1 MVDDYYSVS
10 VVIKKNEMNYFKQQ
24 DGENHPLGMVLER
37 WAAHTDLSIV
47 IANAGGFIVWVN
59 AAFTRMC
66 GYNSD
71 ELLGRRPGHILSG
84 ELSEKRPRE
93 VLNHAIQR
101 QVPVRTRLVNY
112 TKSGKPYWVEIHL
125 EPIHNMN
132 GLLTGFISVE
142 QDVTKDEL
150 HQHEIGELSA
160 AMYEALSRKVTS
172 HRSSK
177 PRPNPSVKR
186 QSANHKII
194 IKRRI
199 RGNKLFRKVS
209 LNKKHLIH

>member
-93 VLNHAIQR
+93 VLSHAIQR

-125 EPIHNMN
+125 EPIHNMS

>member
-1 MVDDYYSVS
+1 MFTIRFESLLRKIV
-10 VVIKKNEMNYFKQQ
+10 MNYLKQL

-37 WAAHTDLSIV
+37 WLTHTDLSIV

-101 QVPVRTRLVNY
+101 QVPVRTRMVNY
-112 TKSGKPYWVEIHL
+112 MKSGKPYWVEIHL
-125 EPIHNMN
+125 EPIHNID
-132 GLLTGFISVE
+132 GRLTGFISVE
-142 QDVTKDEL
+142 RDVTKDEL

-160 AMYEALSRKVTS
+160 AMYQTLIQKVAPKKSR
-172 HRSSK
+172 
-177 PRPNPSVKR
+177 
-186 QSANHKII
+186 
-194 IKRRI
+194 
-199 RGNKLFRKVS
+199 
-209 LNKKHLIH
+209 

>member
-1 MVDDYYSVS
+1 
-10 VVIKKNEMNYFKQQ
+10 MNYFQQQ
-24 DGENHPLGMVLER
+24 DGENPPLGMVLER

-84 ELSEKRPRE
+84 ELSETRPRE

-101 QVPVRTRLVNY
+101 QIPVRTRLVNY

-160 AMYEALSRKVTS
+160 AMYEALSRKVVS
-172 HRSSK
+172 HRSNK
-177 PRPNPSVKR
+177 TRPNPSVNR
-186 QSANHKII
+186 QAANHKIFMR
-194 IKRRI
+194 RRI
-199 RGNKLFRKVS
+199 RGKKLFRKASV
-209 LNKKHLIH
+209 NKKTPNP

>member
-1 MVDDYYSVS
+1 MVDDSVLDP
-10 VVIKKNEMNYFKQQ
+10 VVNKSIVMNYFKQQ

-101 QVPVRTRLVNY
+101 QVPVRTRMVNY

-125 EPIHNMN
+125 EPIHNMS

-160 AMYEALSRKVTS
+160 AMYEALSRKVNS
-172 HRSSK
+172 NRSSK
-177 PRPNPSVKR
+177 SQSNPSKKR
-186 QSANHKII
+186 HSANLKIL
-194 IKRRI
+194 IKRRN
-199 RGNKLFRKVS
+199 RGHRLF
-209 LNKKHLIH
+209 KKKS

>member
-84 ELSEKRPRE
+84 ELSETRPRE
-93 VLNHAIQR
+93 VLSHAIQR

>member
-1 MVDDYYSVS
+1 MITVRFESLLRK
-10 VVIKKNEMNYFKQQ
+10 IEMNYFKQQ

>member
-1 MVDDYYSVS
+1 LES
-10 VVIKKNEMNYFKQQ
+10 VVNESINMNYLKQE
-24 DGENHPLGMVLER
+24 DGESHPLGMVLER
-37 WAAHTDLSIV
+37 WAAHTDLSVV

-84 ELSEKRPRE
+84 PLSEKRPRE
-93 VLNHAIQR
+93 VLNRAIQS
-101 QVPVRTRLVNY
+101 QTPVLTRMVNY
-112 TKSGKPYWVEIHL
+112 AKSGKAYWVEIHL
-125 EPIHNMN
+125 EPIHNTD
-132 GLLTGFISVE
+132 GRLTGFISVE
-142 QDVTKDEL
+142 RDVTKDEL

-177 PRPNPSVKR
+177 SQSNPSKKR
-186 QSANHKII
+186 HSANLKIL
-194 IKRRI
+194 IKRRN
-199 RGNKLFRKVS
+199 RGHRLF
-209 LNKKHLIH
+209 KKKS

>member
-1 MVDDYYSVS
+1 MVDNPELGVLVNIS
-10 VVIKKNEMNYFKQQ
+10 INMNYLKQE
-24 DGENHPLGMVLER
+24 DGESHPLGMVLER
-37 WAAHTDLSIV
+37 WAAHTDLSVV

-84 ELSEKRPRE
+84 PLSEKRPRK

-101 QVPVRTRLVNY
+101 QVPVSTRLVNY

-125 EPIHNMN
+125 EPIRNMN

-142 QDVTKDEL
+142 RDVTKDEL

-160 AMYEALSRKVTS
+160 AMYQTLIQKVAPKS
-172 HRSSK
+172 AGNIRLNSSK
-177 PRPNPSVKR
+177 N
-186 QSANHKII
+186 
-194 IKRRI
+194 KRRPSAKSNI
-199 RGNKLFRKVS
+199 AKRNRGKKLF
-209 LNKKHLIH
+209 KKGH

>member
-101 QVPVRTRLVNY
+101 QIPVRTRLVNY

>member
-1 MVDDYYSVS
+1 MVDDSVLGS
-10 VVIKKNEMNYFKQQ
+10 VVNESINMNYLKQE
-24 DGENHPLGMVLER
+24 DGESHPLGMVLER
-37 WAAHTDLSIV
+37 WAAHTDLSVV

-101 QVPVRTRLVNY
+101 QVPVLTRMVNY
-112 TKSGKPYWVEIHL
+112 AKCGKPYWVEIHL
-125 EPIHNMN
+125 EPIHNTN
-132 GLLTGFISVE
+132 GHLTGFISVE
-142 QDVTKDEL
+142 RDVTKDEL

-160 AMYEALSRKVTS
+160 AMYEALSRKVNS
-172 HRSSK
+172 NRSSK
-177 PRPNPSVKR
+177 SQANPSKKR
-186 QSANHKII
+186 HSANLKIL
-194 IKRRI
+194 IKRRN
-199 RGNKLFRKVS
+199 RGQRLF
-209 LNKKHLIH
+209 KKKS